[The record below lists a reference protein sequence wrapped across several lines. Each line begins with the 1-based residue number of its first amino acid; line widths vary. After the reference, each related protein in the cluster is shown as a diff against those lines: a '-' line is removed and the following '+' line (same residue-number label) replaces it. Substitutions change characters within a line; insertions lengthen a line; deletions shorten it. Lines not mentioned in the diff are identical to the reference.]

1 MFCNYLCK
9 WNIAFFTNDRHLP
22 ISNINI
28 LIILRGHVLKWNV
41 IHPYLKVFVLHRHLL
56 NHVYK
61 ILEQYFY
68 GIFKTM
74 SIRYGDLFHKHF
86 HTDYLFDFQL
96 SAIFSLQL
104 DVLNHLIIAFQL
116 LLNAIFVCQTI
127 DNIYFNGK
135 YDFEILI

>member
-41 IHPYLKVFVLHRHLL
+41 KHPYLKVFVLHRHLL

-96 SAIFSLQL
+96 SAIFFFATRCIKSFDYCIQ
-104 DVLNHLIIAFQL
+104 IAIKCNL
-116 LLNAIFVCQTI
+116 CLSN
-127 DNIYFNGK
+127 NI
-135 YDFEILI
+135 